1 MTSAKPGDR
10 VRVHYTGMLDDG
22 SEFDSSVHR
31 EPMEFTLGSGS
42 VIAGFDAAVQ
52 GMAPGESKTV
62 RIPVEAAYGPHDDAM
77 VREIDRASIPDD
89 IALEEGMQLQA
100 TGPKGTI
107 VFTVVGLSESTVTLD
122 ANHPLAG
129 QNLTFDIEL
138 IEIL

>member
-1 MTSAKPGDR
+1 
-10 VRVHYTGMLDDG
+10 
-22 SEFDSSVHR
+22 
-31 EPMEFTLGSGS
+31 